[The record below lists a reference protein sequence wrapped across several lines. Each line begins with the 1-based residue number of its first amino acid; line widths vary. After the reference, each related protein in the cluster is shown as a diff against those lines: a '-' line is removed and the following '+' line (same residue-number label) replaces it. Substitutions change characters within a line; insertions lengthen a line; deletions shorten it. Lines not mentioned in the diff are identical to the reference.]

1 MILMSVDTEQ
11 GITDS
16 SIKNIKQYDLIDAI
30 LVREYEENLS
40 RKYAGLDDIVAS
52 LWLGSDNN
60 WYCTERLFK
69 NEITNL
75 SKVYKLSYDCNFDDV
90 IKSFMNYY
98 LHWIDDIAGWTHNLR
113 ISLKSATEDDD
124 LAIYE

>member
-11 GITDS
+11 GIADD

-40 RKYAGLDDIVAS
+40 RKYVGLDNIVAS

-60 WYCTERLFK
+60 WYFIRTF
-69 NEITNL
+69 
-75 SKVYKLSYDCNFDDV
+75 V
-90 IKSFMNYY
+90 
-98 LHWIDDIAGWTHNLR
+98 
-113 ISLKSATEDDD
+113 
-124 LAIYE
+124 

>member
-1 MILMSVDTEQ
+1 MVLMSVDTEQ
-11 GITDS
+11 GIADG

-40 RKYAGLDDIVAS
+40 RKYVGLDNIVAS

-60 WYCTERLFK
+60 WYFTERLFK
-69 NEITNL
+69 NEIINL

-90 IKSFMNYY
+90 IKSFMNYC